1 MRPAMVNRPHDQA
14 LDLDYG
20 TPLGL
25 CAEKSPGV
33 FVREWSNTDVTVD
46 CNSYSSSIKLKA

>member
-33 FVREWSNTDVTVD
+33 FVREWSNADVTVD